1 MSSTLSSTIAKMKS
15 ASKIHENMALV
26 YWPTVVGKDAAR
38 ASKAIAVREGTLT
51 VHTRSSVWS
60 HELMLHHNEII
71 KELNR
76 LLEGD
81 YIHMIVFRP
90 VGVETIQQTTEPDP
104 HPTDDQLMAVVLLPT
119 EHAQLADRIKKYQ
132 NIQDFQLRTRL
143 QKRIVQETLLRRW
156 RLDHGWLLCPDC
168 DAVYLTEGEVCPICS
183 LKRY

>member
-1 MSSTLSSTIAKMKS
+1 MGSALSVTIGKMKS

-26 YWPTVVGKDAAR
+26 FWPSVVGTEAAK

-81 YIHMIVFRP
+81 YIQMIVFRP
-90 VGVETIQQTTEPDP
+90 AGVETKQEKKEPVP
-104 HPTDDQLMAVVLLPT
+104 HPTDEQLMNVVLLPD
-119 EHAQLADRIKKYQ
+119 EHAELADRIKKYQ
-132 NIQDFQLRTRL
+132 NVQDPVLRGVL

-156 RLDHGWLLCPDC
+156 RLEHGWHLCAAC
-168 DAVYLTEGEVCPICS
+168 NAVYITVGDVCPICN
-183 LKRY
+183 LKRI